1 MLGYSNNGRIANLSC
16 IVKQDSL
23 RIESFFI
30 LSHGDAPLPAQ
41 AASVHLLPMATRTRF
56 SSVLSFFPF
65 FYLLNR
71 KQAPK
76 LSIRFSEQATRKR
89 RPLRHPELVTTLQ
102 SEGEV

>member
-23 RIESFFI
+23 RIEAFFI

-41 AASVHLLPMATRTRF
+41 AASAHLLPMAIRIRF

-76 LSIRFSEQATRKR
+76 LSIRFSEQATRKKTSAKTPR
-89 RPLRHPELVTTLQ
+89 ISHDAAK
-102 SEGEV
+102 